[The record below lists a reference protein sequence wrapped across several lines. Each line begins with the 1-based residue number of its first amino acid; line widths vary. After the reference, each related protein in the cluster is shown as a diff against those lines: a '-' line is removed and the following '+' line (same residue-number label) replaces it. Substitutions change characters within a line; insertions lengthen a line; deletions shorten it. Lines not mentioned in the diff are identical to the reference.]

1 MKKVQAAF
9 EGTEAVTGSLHHV
22 CRRYDAFAQKDEA
35 WPGRTGVR
43 EAEYS
48 RENAMKRFFIRQILP
63 PVLIQLSII
72 AVLAYYE
79 GKNFVPFVAP
89 DEFGADF
96 LSVFV
101 LIPTVLLTWLWQAVA
116 AVRYLMQAPK
126 PRGKAAVLLMA
137 WLLAYPLVLMAAV
150 ILAWWVFLSLFR

>member
-1 MKKVQAAF
+1 
-9 EGTEAVTGSLHHV
+9 
-22 CRRYDAFAQKDEA
+22 
-35 WPGRTGVR
+35 
-43 EAEYS
+43 
-48 RENAMKRFFIRQILP
+48 MKRFFIRQILP
-63 PVLIQLSII
+63 PALIQLSII

-116 AVRYLMQAPK
+116 AVCYLMQAPK
-126 PRGKAAVLLMA
+126 PRCKAAVLLVA
-137 WLLAYPLVLMAAV
+137 WLLAYPVVLMAAV
-150 ILAWWVFLSLFR
+150 VLSWWVFLSLFR

>member
-1 MKKVQAAF
+1 
-9 EGTEAVTGSLHHV
+9 
-22 CRRYDAFAQKDEA
+22 
-35 WPGRTGVR
+35 
-43 EAEYS
+43 
-48 RENAMKRFFIRQILP
+48 MKRFFIRQILP

-116 AVRYLMQAPK
+116 AVRYLMQQAPK
-126 PRGKAAVLLMA
+126 PRDKSAVLLIA

-150 ILAWWVFLSLFR
+150 VLLWWVFLSMFR

>member
-1 MKKVQAAF
+1 
-9 EGTEAVTGSLHHV
+9 
-22 CRRYDAFAQKDEA
+22 
-35 WPGRTGVR
+35 
-43 EAEYS
+43 
-48 RENAMKRFFIRQILP
+48 MKRFFIRQILP

-72 AVLAYYE
+72 AVLTYYE
-79 GKNFVPFVAP
+79 GKNFAPFVAP

-116 AVRYLMQAPK
+116 ALRYLMQAPK
-126 PRGKAAVLLMA
+126 PRGKSAVLLIA

>member
-1 MKKVQAAF
+1 MARPN
-9 EGTEAVTGSLHHV
+9 
-22 CRRYDAFAQKDEA
+22 RRAGNRVFK
-35 WPGRTGVR
+35 R
-43 EAEYS
+43 EK
-48 RENAMKRFFIRQILP
+48 AMKRFFIRQILP

-101 LIPTVLLTWLWQAVA
+101 LIPTVLLTWLWQGVA

-126 PRGKAAVLLMA
+126 PRGKVAVLLIA
-137 WLLAYPLVLMAAV
+137 WLLAYPVALMAAV